1 VHAIFYRYLLF
12 LLPIVPLC
20 ASAQQADD
28 HTQDG
33 FGIEANMMGGKVL
46 KHTAK
51 FTGPV
56 PDLSTAL
63 GVVFLQQTDGRKEWQ
78 QRRNYPLWGVGITYT
93 DYGLDSV
100 YGKCIGVYPMLQI
113 PIIRSKKIDWTLQ
126 FGLGL
131 GYVTRR
137 YSHAPDWDTL
147 NNAISSHVNNFTL
160 FATDLRY
167 HVNKHWDVQLG
178 ANFSHI
184 SNATFRQPNLGI
196 NMYGVHLGARYFLT
210 TSTPEKMLRKLAPL
224 RNRWLIQARLG
235 LAMTSTGNGGGPL
248 YPVYLTSLYASK
260 RYASKN
266 KAFIGIDY
274 SYHSNV
280 YAFLKN
286 NEIWPGEE
294 KAHSWK
300 SAVFVGHEWLMG
312 RGAILLQVGVY
323 IKNAYL
329 RLDPYYE
336 KLGYNY
342 YLIRQE
348 KGLLKELYLSA
359 ILKTHLTQAE
369 LGEFGL
375 GFSF

>member
-1 VHAIFYRYLLF
+1 
-12 LLPIVPLC
+12 
-20 ASAQQADD
+20 
-28 HTQDG
+28 
-33 FGIEANMMGGKVL
+33 
-46 KHTAK
+46 
-51 FTGPV
+51 
-56 PDLSTAL
+56 
-63 GVVFLQQTDGRKEWQ
+63 
-78 QRRNYPLWGVGITYT
+78 
-93 DYGLDSV
+93 
-100 YGKCIGVYPMLQI
+100 
-113 PIIRSKKIDWTLQ
+113 
-126 FGLGL
+126 
-131 GYVTRR
+131 
-137 YSHAPDWDTL
+137 
-147 NNAISSHVNNFTL
+147 
-160 FATDLRY
+160 
-167 HVNKHWDVQLG
+167 
-178 ANFSHI
+178 
-184 SNATFRQPNLGI
+184 
-196 NMYGVHLGARYFLT
+196 
-210 TSTPEKMLRKLAPL
+210 
-224 RNRWLIQARLG
+224 
-235 LAMTSTGNGGGPL
+235 MTSTGNGGGPL

-274 SYHSNV
+274 SYHTNV

-294 KAHSWK
+294 KEHSWK

-312 RGAILLQVGVY
+312 RGAIMLQVGVY

-359 ILKTHLTQAE
+359 LLKTHLTQAE